1 MRTSMSTGV
10 WIGRLA
16 SWLLLGLLPGC
27 VIVNADFGPFSSRPQ
42 SLSEREVS
50 GKGRAKIVV
59 LDISRVITNAQDE
72 GPLGLSSRPGL
83 TARLREELEQ
93 AADDDR
99 VGAVVLRLNSPGGTV
114 TASDTIYHEITA
126 FKAKR
131 NVPVVAHMLDFAT
144 SGAYYVALA
153 ADEIVASPT
162 TVTGSIGVIM
172 VGLNLSDLMG
182 KIGVRN
188 QTLKTG
194 ARKDA
199 GSPLRPMTAEDEA
212 LLQGVLDGMQQRFVS
227 LVRERRPQM
236 SDDDL
241 AKISDGRV
249 VLADE
254 ALRIRLVDRIG
265 YFEDA
270 VDVARRRAG
279 VAEARVIM
287 YRRPSEYAENI
298 YSRAGAA
305 SPQINLVNLDL
316 GKLTGGPQFLYLWA
330 PEAGMAP
337 P

>member
-1 MRTSMSTGV
+1 MHTSIPLRT
-10 WIGRLA
+10 WIGRFVSLA
-16 SWLLLGLLPGC
+16 LLGVLPGC

-42 SLSEREVS
+42 PLVEQEVS
-50 GKGRAKIVV
+50 GEGRAKIVV
-59 LDISRVITNAQDE
+59 LDISRVITNAADE
-72 GPLGLSSRPGL
+72 GPFGLSSQPGL

-99 VGAVVLRLNSPGGTV
+99 VTAVVLRLNSPGGTV

-162 TVTGSIGVIM
+162 TVTGSVGVIM
-172 VGLNLSDLMG
+172 VGLNLADLMG

-199 GSPLRPMTAEDEA
+199 GSPLRPMTADDEA

-227 LVRERRPQM
+227 LVRERRPEM
-236 SDDDL
+236 SAADL
-241 AKISDGRV
+241 ETISDGRI

-254 ALRIRLVDRIG
+254 ARRIRLVDRIG

-270 VDVARRRAG
+270 IEVARQRAG
-279 VAEARVIM
+279 VSEARVIM

-305 SPQINLVNLDL
+305 TPQINLVNFDL

-330 PEAGMAP
+330 PDAGLTP